1 MNRPPLEAAVKW
13 LVKERDRYKEKL
25 ETLIPYTKRLEAD
38 LRAIREEKDKECQK
52 ELQALEKRLKQANE
66 RAERLERENSALIKD
81 YRQSGWFK
89 QIEENQRKR
98 KAERDRYR
106 ELLNRA
112 LYLLGKQT
120 ENGTE

>member
-38 LRAIREEKDKECQK
+38 LRAIREEKDKERQK